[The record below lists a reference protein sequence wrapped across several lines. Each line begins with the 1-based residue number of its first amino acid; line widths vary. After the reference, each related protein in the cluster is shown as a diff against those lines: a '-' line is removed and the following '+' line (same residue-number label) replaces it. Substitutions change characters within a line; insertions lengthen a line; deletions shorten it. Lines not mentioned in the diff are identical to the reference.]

1 MVVAWNTVIAVEEV
15 RSSCI
20 LDMFL
25 KKSLQYL
32 LTNICRIKREVKDDS
47 KVLGVSNWNNEA
59 AIEWEREP
67 TGQGVFRKR

>member
-15 RSSCI
+15 SSGYI

-32 LTNICRIKREVKDDS
+32 LTNRCRIKREVKDDS
-47 KVLGVSNWNNEA
+47 QVLGVSNWNNEA
-59 AIEWEREP
+59 ATE
-67 TGQGVFRKR
+67 